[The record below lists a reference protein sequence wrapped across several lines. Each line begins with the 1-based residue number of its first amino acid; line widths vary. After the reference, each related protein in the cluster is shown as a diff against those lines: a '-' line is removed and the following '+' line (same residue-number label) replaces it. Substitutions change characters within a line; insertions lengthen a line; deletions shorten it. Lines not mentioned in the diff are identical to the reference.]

1 LIKGSNPPILKVADF
16 GFAQYLEENN
26 KDKGLKGSPLYM
38 APEIFLSDQYD
49 AKADLWSIGVIL
61 YEAIFGKAPFSSDTL
76 ETLVVKIKEDV
87 PVVIPSNR
95 NISLDCRDLLSRCL
109 VRCPEKRIDF
119 PDFFSHPFLDLEH
132 LPDEDSFQKA
142 SQLVTRAV
150 TADKDKDYE
159 TAVQLYQ
166 ESLEYF
172 LPIVHYEPDVK
183 KRDKLRSTVSGY
195 QRRCRELRSRASGGG
210 SQTGTRHNQLLGLC
224 RTNSHLMTGL
234 EICIQGEDY
243 LTGGEFDM
251 ALDRITAGLGVL
263 VPALQQEPKGP
274 RRDVLKKEVT
284 SWMEAAERLKHQ
296 QTLQEEATAT
306 TGDDCEEKNS
316 CKIS

>member
-1 LIKGSNPPILKVADF
+1 
-16 GFAQYLEENN
+16 
-26 KDKGLKGSPLYM
+26 M
-38 APEIFLSDQYD
+38 
-49 AKADLWSIGVIL
+49 
-61 YEAIFGKAPFSSDTL
+61 
-76 ETLVVKIKEDV
+76 
-87 PVVIPSNR
+87 
-95 NISLDCRDLLSRCL
+95 SRCL

-172 LPIVHYEPDVK
+172 LPIVHYETDIK

-251 ALDRITAGLGVL
+251 ALDRSVCYQHHLL
-263 VPALQQEPKGP
+263 L
-274 RRDVLKKEVT
+274 DL
-284 SWMEAAERLKHQ
+284 
-296 QTLQEEATAT
+296 
-306 TGDDCEEKNS
+306 
-316 CKIS
+316 

>member
-1 LIKGSNPPILKVADF
+1 MICDLKI
-16 GFAQYLEENN
+16 Y
-26 KDKGLKGSPLYM
+26 
-38 APEIFLSDQYD
+38 
-49 AKADLWSIGVIL
+49 
-61 YEAIFGKAPFSSDTL
+61 FSRERHSRICL
-76 ETLVVKIKEDV
+76 QGIHKNFSEDSGCYQGMNFT
-87 PVVIPSNR
+87 ITYN
-95 NISLDCRDLLSRCL
+95 SL
-109 VRCPEKRIDF
+109 
-119 PDFFSHPFLDLEH
+119 FLDLEH

-150 TADKDKDYE
+150 TADKDKEYE

-172 LPIVHYEPDVK
+172 LPIVHYEPDTK

-210 SQTGTRHNQLLGLC
+210 SQTGTRHNQLIGLC

-251 ALDRITAGLGVL
+251 ALDRSVCYQHHLL
-263 VPALQQEPKGP
+263 SDL
-274 RRDVLKKEVT
+274 
-284 SWMEAAERLKHQ
+284 
-296 QTLQEEATAT
+296 
-306 TGDDCEEKNS
+306 
-316 CKIS
+316 